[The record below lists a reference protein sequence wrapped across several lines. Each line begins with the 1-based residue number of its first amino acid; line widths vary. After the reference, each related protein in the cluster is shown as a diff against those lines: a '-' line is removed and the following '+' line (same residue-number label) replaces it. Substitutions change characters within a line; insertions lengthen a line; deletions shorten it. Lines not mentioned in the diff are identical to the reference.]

1 MVMMVMTIKIHPI
14 YYILTFAI
22 FIITIAILNKTI
34 MNNELNVSF
43 NDWAI
48 NIEKSKITDQLRN
61 KKEYIRKYNIKNIKV
76 NKSRTSLE
84 QWN

>member
-61 KKEYIRKYNIKNIKV
+61 KKEYIRKYNIKSIKV
-76 NKSRTSLE
+76 NKTRTSLE